1 MKKLL
6 FCLLS
11 VSLLW
16 SSCGPSKPK
25 ETLVMIETPMGK
37 MKVRLYDSTPKHKE
51 NFIKLVQQGFYDDLL
66 FHRVIRDFM
75 CQGGDPASKGAPAG
89 TMLGAGGPGY
99 TIPAEFGKLHF
110 KGALA
115 AARTG
120 NQMNPKKES
129 SGSQFYIV
137 QGQPVDPG
145 QLKMLASG
153 KNIQYSQEDINKYA
167 TLGGAPFLD
176 GDYTVFG
183 EVIEGMEVIDQ
194 ICSTSCDAN
203 NRPLQD
209 IKMKIRI
216 L

>member
-11 VSLLW
+11 LTLIG

-25 ETLVMIETPMGK
+25 ETLVLIETPMGN
-37 MKVRLYDSTPKHKE
+37 MKARLFDSTPKHKE
-51 NFIKLVQQGFYDDLL
+51 NFIKLVKKGFYNDLL

-75 CQGGDPASKGAPAG
+75 CQGGDPASKGAAAG

-153 KNIQYSQEDINKYA
+153 
-167 TLGGAPFLD
+167 
-176 GDYTVFG
+176 
-183 EVIEGMEVIDQ
+183 
-194 ICSTSCDAN
+194 
-203 NRPLQD
+203 
-209 IKMKIRI
+209 
-216 L
+216 